1 MTMRLPIDHVVILV
15 PDLEAAGAAFEA
27 AGFHVT
33 PQTLHSLA
41 MGTANRCV
49 MLQGGSYIEIMGIV
63 AETPANATWR
73 RLLSDGAGIR
83 GFAFHS
89 TDIEA
94 SAEQLA
100 SLGIA
105 AEPVRHFSRMT
116 GDGELCF
123 SITRIEPHAT
133 PGLQCL
139 VCQHHTAAL
148 LWRPETMVHANG
160 ATSLVSVA
168 LPEAT
173 SLSAFPMD
181 ESREGIVVAAGAAKL
196 TLSGDRPQ
204 YHDLRSVCGVEIEV
218 VAR

>member
-1 MTMRLPIDHVVILV
+1 MNMRLPIDHVVILV
-15 PDLEAAGAAFEA
+15 PDPEAAGSAFEA

-33 PQTLHSLA
+33 PQTLHSPA

-63 AETPANATWR
+63 TATPANATWR

-83 GFAFHS
+83 GFAFRS

-94 SAEQLA
+94 SAQELA

-105 AEPVRHFSRMT
+105 AEAVRHFSRMT
-116 GDGELCF
+116 DDGELRF

-139 VCQHHTAAL
+139 VCQHHTAEL
-148 LWRPETMVHANG
+148 LWRPQTMVHANG
-160 ATSLVSVA
+160 ALSLLSVA
-168 LPEAT
+168 LPQALA
-173 SLSAFPMD
+173 LSAFPMD
-181 ESREGIVVAAGAAKL
+181 ESEEGIAMAAGAGRL
-196 TLSGDRPQ
+196 IFSGQQPQ
-204 YHDLRSVCGVEIEV
+204 YHDLRSVCGMEIEV
-218 VAR
+218 VAA

>member
-1 MTMRLPIDHVVILV
+1 MNLHLPIDHVVILV
-15 PDLEAAGAAFEA
+15 PDLDAAGAAFEA

-33 PQTLHSLA
+33 PQTLHSPA

-49 MLQGGSYIEIMGIV
+49 MLQGATYIEIMGIV

-83 GFAFHS
+83 GFAFRS

-94 SAEQLA
+94 SAQELA

-116 GDGELCF
+116 DDGELRF
-123 SITRIEPHAT
+123 SIARIELDAT

-160 ATSLVSVA
+160 ATSLMLVA
-168 LPEAT
+168 LPEAP
-173 SLSAFPMD
+173 SLSAFPVD
-181 ESREGIVVAAGAAKL
+181 EGGRGIAVTSGLGRL
-196 TLSGDRPQ
+196 TFSGRQPQ

>member
-1 MTMRLPIDHVVILV
+1 MRLPIDHVVILV
-15 PDLEAAGAAFEA
+15 PDLEAAGSAFEA

-33 PQTLHSLA
+33 PQTLHSPA

-49 MLQGGSYIEIMGIV
+49 MLQGTSYIEIMGIV

-83 GFAFHS
+83 GFAFRS

-94 SAEQLA
+94 SAQELA

-105 AEPVRHFSRMT
+105 AEAVRHFSRMT
-116 GDGELCF
+116 DDGELRF
-123 SITRIEPHAT
+123 SITRIEPDAT

-139 VCQHHTAAL
+139 VCQHHTAEL

-160 ATSLVSVA
+160 ATSLTSVA
-168 LPEAT
+168 LPEAP

-181 ESREGIVVAAGAAKL
+181 ESRERIVVTASGAKL
-196 TLSGDRPQ
+196 TFSGRRPQ
-204 YHDLRSVCGVEIEV
+204 YHDLRGVCGVDIEV